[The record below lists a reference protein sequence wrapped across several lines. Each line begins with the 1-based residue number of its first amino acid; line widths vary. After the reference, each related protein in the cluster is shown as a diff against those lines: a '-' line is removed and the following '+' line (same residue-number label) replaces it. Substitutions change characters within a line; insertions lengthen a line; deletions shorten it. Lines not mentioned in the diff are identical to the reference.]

1 MRLPVANR
9 LRGGFKVSA
18 PQSYAADLSKYMEIM
33 NELQHSI
40 MHPNRRAV
48 LETCKHA
55 LEIVLDMYEVD
66 NR

>member
-1 MRLPVANR
+1 MNQPA
-9 LRGGFKVSA
+9 A
-18 PQSYAADLSKYMEIM
+18 PTYHTDLAQYLALMD
-33 NELQHSI
+33 ELQHSL

-55 LEIVLDMYEVD
+55 LEIVLEMYEID